1 MSKSI
6 QHNEEVRKRLKTVF
20 NASGKSSRAFSESI
34 GLKPTSFHKV
44 LTGAAGLTIPLANS
58 IELNHGYRA
67 EWLLTGKGLMKVG
80 KHKQLSPVERCILEV
95 SLSSTQKWHILELL
109 IIEKIKKEIANQ
121 FWDTLRDGTDLQVGD
136 KHRTSAHVNLDKITN
151 VFSELREEEKTCL
164 ENHDPQ
170 GQKLYALLT
179 QALLLATY
187 YGKEWDSL
195 KNNCEEYQSLET
207 GDILGDFD
215 KLLSYINGLLSDMGP
230 QITALE

>member
-1 MSKSI
+1 MSESD
-6 QHNEEVRKRLKTVF
+6 QHNEEVRKRLKTVV

-44 LTGAAGLTIPLANS
+44 LTGPAGLTIPLANS

-67 EWLLTGKGLMKVG
+67 AWLLTGKGLMKVG
-80 KHKQLSPVERCILEV
+80 KHKQLSPLERCLLEV
-95 SLSSTQKWHILELL
+95 SLSSTQKWRILELL
-109 IIEKIKKEIANQ
+109 IIEKINKDIANQ
-121 FWDTLRDGTDLQVGD
+121 FWDTLRDGTDLQAGD
-136 KHRTSAHVNLDKITN
+136 KRRTAAHIKLDKITN

-187 YGKEWDSL
+187 YGEEWDSL
-195 KNNCEEYQSLET
+195 KNNCEEYQALVV
-207 GDILGDFD
+207 GDILEDFD
-215 KLLSYINGLLSDMGP
+215 KLLTYINDLLSG
-230 QITALE
+230 IGS

>member
-1 MSKSI
+1 MSKSV

-44 LTGAAGLTIPLANS
+44 LTGPAGLTIPLANS

-187 YGKEWDSL
+187 YGEEWDSL
-195 KNNCEEYQSLET
+195 KNNCEEYQALVV
-207 GDILGDFD
+207 GDILEDFD
-215 KLLSYINGLLSDMGP
+215 KLLSYISDLLSG
-230 QITALE
+230 IGS